1 MVYYVIHFGRVLDGI
16 MTTWQTDF
24 SDQVWQLE
32 EGQQWV
38 ISGPMAS
45 GKTWI
50 TTRLARRYMDAVA
63 LVTFDDQGRS
73 AGSSWAEARWH
84 GSIEYEF
91 KTVDSVLTY
100 EAIHCVSPFEV
111 RPPELEERAAFQKLR
126 AWLEDALQLK
136 PLLESWTVHLSN
148 GEQRRLLLARAILRQ
163 TPVLVLDDPYA
174 GLDEA
179 MRECLT
185 ETLATLV
192 KAGKTIVITVRN
204 EDEIPAFITHRLV
217 LKERQIESQG
227 PYQPKAVASARLAF
241 TKNPPSLD
249 TPCVLSIRNLTHRP
263 GGGKQLFHGL
273 DWEVHQGERWL
284 ITGENGAGKTTLFSL
299 IAGDNPYAYACDIER
314 FGQRLGPGTPL
325 WQIRSQIASVS
336 PEAQTVADPT
346 QTVEAAVFSGIFD
359 KQGQRLSPNSSQRQL
374 AHRLLTTLGLYE
386 RLHHTLGTL
395 SAGLIRLV
403 LIVRA
408 LVAAPKL
415 LLLDEPCLNLEPAER
430 KKMLRLISRL
440 FDELPELTV
449 LCIAHRPE
457 HIPEG
462 FDRHLHLTANI

>member
-1 MVYYVIHFGRVLDGI
+1 M
-16 MTTWQTDF
+16 MMWKTDF
-24 SDQVWQLE
+24 SDALWTLE

-38 ISGPMAS
+38 ISGPVAS

-50 TTRLARRYMDAVA
+50 TTRLARRYADAVA
-63 LVTFDDQGRS
+63 LVTFADQTRS
-73 AGSSWAEARWH
+73 AGSAWAEARWH

-91 KTVDSVLTY
+91 RTVDSTLTY

-111 RPPELEERAAFQKLR
+111 RPPELEERAAFQALR
-126 AWLEDALQLK
+126 EWLEEALQLK
-136 PLLESWTVHLSN
+136 PLLDAWTVHLSN

-179 MRECLT
+179 MRDCLT

-192 KAGKTIVITVRN
+192 KQGKTLVLTVRN

-217 LKERQIESQG
+217 LKDRRIESQG
-227 PYQPKAVASARLAF
+227 PYQPPTVEATRLTF
-241 TKNPPSLD
+241 GKNPPSLN
-249 TPCVLSIRNLTHRP
+249 TPCVLAIRNLTHRP

-299 IAGDNPYAYACDIER
+299 IAGDNPFAYACDIER

-359 KQGQRLSPNSSQRQL
+359 KQGSRLSPTHAQRQF

-386 RLHHTLGTL
+386 CLHHTLGAL
-395 SAGLIRLV
+395 STGLVRLV

-430 KKMLRLISRL
+430 KKLLRLISRL
-440 FDELPELTV
+440 LDELPELTV

-462 FDRHLHLTANI
+462 FNRHLHLTAKA